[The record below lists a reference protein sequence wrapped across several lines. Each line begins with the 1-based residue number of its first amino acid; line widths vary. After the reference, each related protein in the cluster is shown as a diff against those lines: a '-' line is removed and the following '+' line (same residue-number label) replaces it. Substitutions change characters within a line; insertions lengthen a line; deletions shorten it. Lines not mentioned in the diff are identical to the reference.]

1 MKKAAGVIFFFAWLL
16 CGCSIDQVFDDWR
29 ACVIFI
35 IALITAIASIIA
47 LNKKGIAPQEG
58 GASTG
63 ALDKRNKKIIAR
75 NEFG

>member
-35 IALITAIASIIA
+35 VALITAIASIIA
-47 LNKKGIAPQEG
+47 MNKKE
-58 GASTG
+58 
-63 ALDKRNKKIIAR
+63 
-75 NEFG
+75 